1 MGRRALPRLKS
12 DIDYSHL
19 FREIAELPQP
29 FEWSS
34 LFPESRPL
42 HLEIG
47 SGKGH
52 FLVTESGF
60 RPDDNFLGIEIAKK
74 YARFAAYRCAQQGRT
89 NVRVLA
95 GDAVRFVR
103 EAVPAASVD
112 SVHIYFPDP
121 WWKARHRKR
130 RVVRAE
136 LVQAVERILKP
147 GGRLHFWTDV
157 EEYFQTGSET
167 ILTES
172 RLSGPHPVELPEQP
186 DESFKTHFERRTRL
200 HGLPVYRAEFEK
212 QPTPN

>member
-12 DIDYSHL
+12 DVDFAPL
-19 FREIAELPQP
+19 FRDLSQDTAPLQLAG
-29 FEWSS
+29 

-60 RPDDNFLGIEIAKK
+60 RPADHFLGIEIAKK
-74 YARFAAYRCAQQGRT
+74 YARFAAYRCAQQGRG

-95 GDAVRFVR
+95 GDAVKFIRDSM
-103 EAVPAASVD
+103 PAASAD
-112 SVHIYFPDP
+112 SVHVYFPDP

-136 LVQAVERILKP
+136 TVTEIQRILKP
-147 GGRLHFWTDV
+147 LGRLHFWTDV
-157 EEYFQTGSET
+157 EEYFQ
-167 ILTES
+167 
-172 RLSGPHPVELPEQP
+172 SGCEIIAAHTSLRGPLPVELPEQP

-212 QPTPN
+212 LPA

>member
-12 DIDYSHL
+12 EVDYTPL
-19 FREIAELPQP
+19 FRDLGDASQTVTLAELFTTPD
-29 FEWSS
+29 
-34 LFPESRPL
+34 RPL
-42 HLEIG
+42 HVEVG

-60 RPDDNFLGIEIAKK
+60 RPQDNFLGIEIAKK
-74 YARFAAYRCAQQGRT
+74 YARFAAYRCAQQGRS

-95 GDAVRFVR
+95 GDAVKFVR
-103 EAVPAASVD
+103 ESIPNSAAD

-136 LVQAVERILKP
+136 LIEAIERILKP
-147 GGRLHFWTDV
+147 QGRLHFWTDV
-157 EEYFQTGSET
+157 EEYY
-167 ILTES
+167 
-172 RLSGPHPVELPEQP
+172 LSGCEAILAHSQLRGPLPVELPEQP

-212 QPTPN
+212 SAT